1 MEIKLFSTS
10 KPLNPSV
17 DGTPKQVYT
26 GKDWVNDLVNN
37 ISAGSI
43 SSIMGPDLKGEL
55 THIFAPK
62 IKRNF
67 EGTTVGIAGNASNVK
82 GEFSLRYIALE
93 DIGFFCT
100 IDERDSFEESN
111 RGPNEIEVVLPKDI
125 PWE

>member
-17 DGTPKQVYT
+17 EGTPKQVYA
-26 GKDWVNDLVNN
+26 DNNWVDNLVNKV
-37 ISAGSI
+37 SAGSI
-43 SSIMGPDLKGEL
+43 LSIMGPDLRGEL

-67 EGTTVGIAGNASNVK
+67 EGAAVGISGNASDVK
-82 GEFSLRYIALE
+82 GEFSLRYIPLK

-100 IDERDSFEESN
+100 INDKNNFEESN
-111 RGPNEIEVVLPKDI
+111 CGPNEIEPGLVHRGKA
-125 PWE
+125 